1 MNFNQLY
8 PTISQVQ
15 TAKQEIDE
23 HRGERE
29 SENREKVR
37 IKQVREG

>member
-1 MNFNQLY
+1 MNFNPLY

-15 TAKQEIDE
+15 TAKEIDE
-23 HRGERE
+23 HREERE

-37 IKQVREG
+37 IKQVS